1 MKKTTILI
9 IDDESSIRRLI
20 SKVLLKEGYDILTAD
35 GGEKAV
41 EIALANKIDLALV
54 DLKMPGIDG
63 IETIRRIKK
72 TNSGAAFIIITA
84 FAEMS
89 SLKDALELGVF
100 DYITKPF
107 DLEYL
112 KHLVRH
118 IVTGVRPGVLPYF
131 EDTRQTLDGRLELGQ
146 LKKKKMDAFKED
158 IKERMAVLKEED
170 NYIDRTIAGSCDSL
184 AGLIKYK
191 TKKFMDFVDI
201 TQDVEKLIKE
211 KPEIRTDFEQLVRKG
226 PGEPGEVKALCQ
238 KYGFGTETNEGKL
251 VNATVGTL
259 VWAKRM
265 QKAHL
270 PDSIAMA
277 A

>member
-118 IVTGVRPGVLPYF
+118 IVIGVRPGVLPYF

-191 TKKFMDFVDI
+191 TKKFITNSYTIVTVLGVILGCVYGYVYGALSTRSLHDNGVVNKQARHVGIADFY
-201 TQDVEKLIKE
+201 DVLKDLSEWVRVHEEMPARGERGEKISN
-211 KPEIRTDFEQLVRKG
+211 R
-226 PGEPGEVKALCQ
+226 
-238 KYGFGTETNEGKL
+238 
-251 VNATVGTL
+251 
-259 VWAKRM
+259 
-265 QKAHL
+265 
-270 PDSIAMA
+270 
-277 A
+277 